1 MNFPANLLRSRIA
14 VSCARSFLACCHDT
28 VGEASG
34 AGMAAGGCS
43 RNRLADASNVSQPHP
58 RYVSS
63 LAPRLLALRLARYDC
78 QGN

>member
-34 AGMAAGGCS
+34 AGMAASGCS
-43 RNRLADASNVSQPHP
+43 RNRLACASNVSQP
-58 RYVSS
+58 RSG
-63 LAPRLLALRLARYDC
+63 LLVTIA
-78 QGN
+78 GEI